1 MVDKTIN
8 IFISHHH
15 CDEKYIDAFKEKLK
29 GKYNL
34 RDSSIVESN
43 PNNAT
48 NPDYIKNEY
57 LRPSIDWAGKL
68 IVLIGKETKNS
79 TWVDW
84 EIEYADRKGYPIIV
98 EDLPGSTEDD
108 LPQSL
113 QDCADSFISWNNDS
127 GLHDAIEGA
136 IISDSSDGTPRVSTG
151 GGGVVC

>member
-1 MVDKTIN
+1 MADKKVN

-15 CDEKYIDAFKEKLK
+15 CDEKHIDAFKKKLE
-29 GKYNL
+29 GKYDL

-48 NPDYIKNEY
+48 NPDYIKSEY
-57 LRPSIDWAGKL
+57 LRPSIDWAGKM

-79 TWVDW
+79 EWVDW
-84 EIEYADRKGYPIIV
+84 EIEYANSKGYPIIA
-98 EDLPGSTEDD
+98 EYLPDSTEED

-113 QDCADSFISWNNDS
+113 RDYADSFISWNNDS
-127 GLHDAIEGA
+127 GLYDAIEGA
-136 IISDSSDGTPRVSTG
+136 IVSDNSDGTPRASSG